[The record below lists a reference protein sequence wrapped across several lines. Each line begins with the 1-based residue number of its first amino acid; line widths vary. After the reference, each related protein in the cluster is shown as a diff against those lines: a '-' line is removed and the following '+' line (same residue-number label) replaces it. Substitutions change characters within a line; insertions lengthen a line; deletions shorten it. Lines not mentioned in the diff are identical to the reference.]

1 VIKSQ
6 WAIGVIAAMLLSAG
20 AHRARAQQQKDDPP
34 PPINEQSADWERA
47 AEGLK
52 KAKPIPEPS
61 HPVTPREVTPSGGL
75 QRFDPKTGRV
85 TQEPASTKAAA
96 PAKRHKRSEGCT
108 QPKNATGSKLSD
120 R

>member
-1 VIKSQ
+1 MAIMPLSENGAGSGTWLRFLMDGRSYAPDKIDIGVNVIKSLS
-6 WAIGVIAAMLLSAG
+6 AVGVIAAMLLSAW

-61 HPVTPREVTPSGGL
+61 HPVT
-75 QRFDPKTGRV
+75 
-85 TQEPASTKAAA
+85 
-96 PAKRHKRSEGCT
+96 
-108 QPKNATGSKLSD
+108 
-120 R
+120 